1 MVKDI
6 FITWHLISIE
16 GWKRLSYFVMHSRRS
31 RYENV
36 FLVKFKRGKKKLL
49 KGSGSNCGKSNNEI
63 SHLNS

>member
-49 KGSGSNCGKSNNEI
+49 KGSGSNCGMSNNEI